1 MTDQYLDGNCLAG
14 PLSELF
20 TVDLSAA
27 TGTCVNCGNT
37 GPVASLRVYGRAP
50 GLTARCPEC
59 DHVVLRL
66 VRGPDAAWLDLT
78 GTVCLR
84 VALPPG

>member
-1 MTDQYLDGNCLAG
+1 MTDQYQDGNSLAG

-27 TGTCVNCGNT
+27 TGKCVNCGNT
-37 GPVASLRVYGRAP
+37 GPIAALRVYARAP

-59 DHVVLRL
+59 DQVVLRL

-84 VALPPG
+84 IALPG